1 MHLSELMI
9 DICWLLLFVPRKRSS
24 RNKTRLARQR
34 QTIASSSTERSN
46 SGHASA
52 TRSPSGQSTDRS
64 KSGHSKNR
72 SRSGN
77 VLSRS
82 PSGQHSADR
91 TQSGRPRE
99 RSQGP
104 AVPGSVTSHF
114 PPPPTM
120 SKSSPRF
127 AKGTQL
133 NATPPLSQRSSILG
147 KSSLPGSGK
156 GQGNA
161 NRMKDASGK
170 KETRSVAD
178 KSSIGKTLENS
189 GKNLLGRQGG
199 KAVPGKKW
207 RSQVKGQPSTGK
219 KGPAEKGRKSDGGR
233 RKDIKAYVTR
243 TFSAAIEVCYPVYL
257 HGVVDVWP

>member
-1 MHLSELMI
+1 M
-9 DICWLLLFVPRKRSS
+9 FVPRKRSS

-34 QTIASSSTERSN
+34 QTIASSSTEKSASRST

-77 VLSRS
+77 VQSRS
-82 PSGQHSADR
+82 SSGHAKDR

-114 PPPPTM
+114 PLPPTL
-120 SKSSPRF
+120 STSSPRF
-127 AKGTQL
+127 AKGTQP
-133 NATPPLSQRSSILG
+133 NATPPLSQRSSVPG
-147 KSSLPGSGK
+147 KGK

-161 NRMKDASGK
+161 TRVKDASGK

-178 KSSIGKTLENS
+178 KSSIGKSLDILKRDNS
-189 GKNLLGRQGG
+189 GKNLLGSQRG

-207 RSQVKGQPSTGK
+207 QSQVKGQPSTGK
-219 KGPAEKGRKSDGGR
+219 KGPAEKGRKLDGGR

-243 TFSAAIEVCYPVYL
+243 TFYAALEVCRPSVILYTCM
-257 HGVVDVWP
+257 VW

>member
-1 MHLSELMI
+1 M
-9 DICWLLLFVPRKRSS
+9 FVPRKRSS

-34 QTIASSSTERSN
+34 QTIASSSTEKSASRSTL
-46 SGHASA
+46 GHASA

-64 KSGHSKNR
+64 KSGLSKNR
-72 SRSGN
+72 SRSGQ
-77 VLSRS
+77 VPSRS
-82 PSGQHSADR
+82 PSGHAADR
-91 TQSGRPRE
+91 TQSERPRE

-114 PPPPTM
+114 PPPPTL
-120 SKSSPRF
+120 SKSSPRL
-127 AKGTQL
+127 AKGTQP

-156 GQGNA
+156 GRGNA
-161 NRMKDASGK
+161 THVKDASGK
-170 KETRSVAD
+170 KETRNVAE
-178 KSSIGKTLENS
+178 KSSIGKNLDILKRDNS
-189 GKNLLGRQGG
+189 GKNLLGSQRG

-207 RSQVKGQPSTGK
+207 QSQVKGQPSTGK

-243 TFSAAIEVCYPVYL
+243 TFSDAIEVFRPSVILYTCM
-257 HGVVDVWP
+257 VW

>member
-1 MHLSELMI
+1 M
-9 DICWLLLFVPRKRSS
+9 FVPRKRSS

-34 QTIASSSTERSN
+34 QTIASSSTEKSASRST

-52 TRSPSGQSTDRS
+52 TRSPSGQSADRS

-77 VLSRS
+77 VQSRS
-82 PSGQHSADR
+82 SSGHAADR
-91 TQSGRPRE
+91 TQSGRPWE

-114 PPPPTM
+114 PPPPTL
-120 SKSSPRF
+120 SKSSPRL
-127 AKGTQL
+127 AKGTQP
-133 NATPPLSQRSSILG
+133 NATPPLSQRSSVLG
-147 KSSLPGSGK
+147 KASLQGNVK

-161 NRMKDASGK
+161 NRVKDASGK
-170 KETRSVAD
+170 KETRSAAD
-178 KSSIGKTLENS
+178 KSNIGKTLDKRDNS
-189 GKNLLGRQGG
+189 GKNLLGSQRG

-207 RSQVKGQPSTGK
+207 QSQVKGQPSTGK

-243 TFSAAIEVCYPVYL
+243 TFSDAIEVCRPFVIL
-257 HGVVDVWP
+257 HTCMVW